1 MANVKATDLIEYTRA
16 SEGYALAKVSYGEE
30 LVSSSDRNQTAT
42 STDEIVGVEVDP
54 ISVEIG
60 KIYFVSATVTATST
74 GTFKNPDWGVGEP
87 NIDPVQSN
95 TFDLLNEQDAYEDNV
110 ETNVYGT
117 VIPNQSTIGVAFRVG
132 GDSSGDN
139 TLTVSNI
146 SVKEVTFNQA
156 DGTLQLFQ
164 HPDNIPRIEYDADGN
179 LLGLLI
185 EEARTNLVTYSDVDT
200 TNWTGGAFANISTES
215 VSNPFGFSS
224 VVKVVPTTDT
234 AGGAPKRTVQKSI
247 NVTTGTTYTY
257 SAFVKAAGY
266 NAAYII
272 FTDRPNVYGGVAYDL
287 STASLIE
294 LDGGNQGTLS
304 NPFIEDFGDGWYRI
318 GFSHDGDGGKDA
330 SNGVAVG
337 FVPTGLTKTVNY
349 GQSSFAGDGI
359 SGGYVAGVQVE
370 AGSFPTSYIKTTGN
384 TASRSADVAKID
396 VDQFGYNQ
404 GKGTVFAE
412 ANPIPVGSGY
422 GLKVILNLSNGTDN
436 DEIFLLNENNDRLR
450 LILDPTGASN
460 DVDFT
465 ISGAEG
471 SLKYAAAWELNNVNA
486 AHGGVLGAGD
496 TSATPIQNATTMTI
510 SSTFTQ
516 NAKFSGHIKSIKYFP
531 KRLSNAKLQ
540 ELTS

>member
-185 EEARTNLVTYSDVDT
+185 EEQRTNNITNSESCSFVDESGGTVTAST
-200 TNWTGGAFANISTES
+200 TPAPYGASSTVKRIQSSTLNGGGKLQVTILTGGDNYCS
-215 VSNPFGFSS
+215 VYVRSRTGADQNL
-224 VVKVVPTTDT
+224 KIT
-234 AGGAPKRTVQKSI
+234 ASG
-247 NVTTGTTYTY
+247 TTGATQVAPA
-257 SAFVKAAGY
+257 SGDWVRLGRVASLGAGSR
-266 NAAYII
+266 
-272 FTDRPNVYGGVAYDL
+272 DMRVL
-287 STASLIE
+287 STGDTID
-294 LDGGNQGTLS
+294 LDIAL
-304 NPFIEDFGDGWYRI
+304 P
-318 GFSHDGDGGKDA
+318 
-330 SNGVAVG
+330 
-337 FVPTGLTKTVNY
+337 
-349 GQSSFAGDGI
+349 
-359 SGGYVAGVQVE
+359 QVE
-370 AGSFPTSYIKTTGN
+370 LGSFPTSYIKTTGS
-384 TASRSADVAKID
+384 TASRSADVAKIE

-404 GKGTVFAE
+404 SEGTLVVEWKQSIGAASYVAMLSDGTAANRSFVRQFANGSAYYSTITNNVAQGDVLTGTVVDNQSNKIGVVYKYNDAAGVLNGASAVTDATSLVPE
-412 ANPIPVGSGY
+412 GVSTLSIGSYTVGSSQY
-422 GLKVILNLSNGTDN
+422 IN
-436 DEIFLLNENNDRLR
+436 
-450 LILDPTGASN
+450 
-460 DVDFT
+460 
-465 ISGAEG
+465 
-471 SLKYAAAWELNNVNA
+471 
-486 AHGGVLGAGD
+486 
-496 TSATPIQNATTMTI
+496 
-510 SSTFTQ
+510 
-516 NAKFSGHIKSIKYFP
+516 GHIKSIQYYP
-531 KRLSNAKLQ
+531 RRLTNAQLQ
-540 ELTS
+540 DLTS